1 MSGTLGLVAL
11 LFAAVV
17 AIALAWAM
25 WDGDRRAHQRKL
37 ESLQRRIEEVQA
49 EKSDS
54 AYEPDSTESDSD
66 DAR

>member
-49 EKSDS
+49 EKSGD
-54 AYEPDSTESDSD
+54 APDTDPESQSD
-66 DAR
+66 DPR